1 MVYIRVLSWLI
12 LSCKRSFVKEKFGE
26 KFVLLETDLG
36 AVENMDYYQV
46 SSFLEH
52 KDLLLLN
59 EIFKCGDMPFNFG
72 LARNLKSG
80 FGPEDIREEVGR

>member
-1 MVYIRVLSWLI
+1 
-12 LSCKRSFVKEKFGE
+12 
-26 KFVLLETDLG
+26 
-36 AVENMDYYQV
+36 MDYYQV
-46 SSFLEH
+46 SSFLEQ

>member
-1 MVYIRVLSWLI
+1 MRWKIWTTIRLVL
-12 LSCKRSFVKEKFGE
+12 
-26 KFVLLETDLG
+26 
-36 AVENMDYYQV
+36 
-46 SSFLEH
+46 LEH